1 MLPAPSDD
9 NKAKKPVMNG
19 VPGRSMLSG
28 PETSIVSYIRTMTL
42 IIVWLLFTPLTI
54 VCTGMT
60 LDARAGPEEPVAAGV
75 PAGAPEGQ
83 PAPPVPASPREEKG
97 TSATLQQEGEK
108 QAAPSLSGQPLTGP
122 TATAPSAPAGPSA
135 SESTDSGLVD
145 TLHGGISRGFLTS
158 ATWLDSFFG
167 DERYEAEINRSYLK
181 VRFDAFREGST
192 GMDYRRPNFDLRL
205 VLPQLRKKTRLVI
218 SGDPN
223 DRDDATPAQPGGPGT
238 NIAQTPERNLTTSLQ
253 YFPVE
258 TNRSNFSLRAGV
270 KLHNGKLAVLAGPR
284 YRYLVPLDPWALR
297 FTQEFVW
304 STDQRW
310 QSRTT
315 FDFERTLP
323 NDLFFRMT
331 LEELWSENVIG
342 YPYALSFLL
351 RQPLDHNRAI
361 QYEWVNSFQTHP
373 TNELDEEL
381 LVFRFRQRFWRDWL
395 FLEIAPQ
402 LRFSRDRAFEFTP
415 GILFR
420 LEMVF
425 GNIQNIF

>member
-1 MLPAPSDD
+1 MPSPA
-9 NKAKKPVMNG
+9 
-19 VPGRSMLSG
+19 GRPQAAPL
-28 PETSIVSYIRTMTL
+28 MTA
-42 IIVWLLFTPLTI
+42 PTI
-54 VCTGMT
+54 TY
-60 LDARAGPEEPVAAGV
+60 APAGQGQP
-75 PAGAPEGQ
+75 GAPE
-83 PAPPVPASPREEKG
+83 EEN
-97 TSATLQQEGEK
+97 SFF
-108 QAAPSLSGQPLTGP
+108 
-122 TATAPSAPAGPSA
+122 
-135 SESTDSGLVD
+135 D
-145 TLHGGISRGFLTS
+145 TLHGGVTYGFLST

-167 DERYEAEINRSYLK
+167 DQRYEAEINRSQLRI
-181 VRFDAFREGST
+181 RFDAFREDGT

-205 VLPQLRKKTRLVI
+205 VLPQLRKMTRLVI

-223 DRDDATPAQPGGPGT
+223 ERDDVMPAQPGGPST
-238 NIAQTPERNLTTSLQ
+238 NIAQTPERKLFTTLQ

-258 TNRSNFSLRAGV
+258 TDRSNFSLRAGV
-270 KLHNGKLAVLAGPR
+270 KLHNGKLDILAGPR
-284 YRYLVPLDPWALR
+284 DRYLVPLDPWALR

-304 STDQRW
+304 SSDQRW

-323 NDLFFRMT
+323 KDLFFRMT
-331 LEELWSENVIG
+331 LEGLWSENVIG

-351 RQPLDHNRAI
+351 RQPLDRNRAI

-381 LVFRFRQRFWRDWL
+381 LVFRYRQRFWRDWL

-402 LRFSRDRAFEFTP
+402 YRFPRDRSFHATP

-425 GNIQNIF
+425 GDIGVIF